1 MVKFIEANR
10 LGKEIKLNLR
20 IGVLHAY
27 PSGELQFE
35 NAKTADEE
43 YDELDNE
50 VSNVNNKRMVPR

>member
-1 MVKFIEANR
+1 M
-10 LGKEIKLNLR
+10 GKEIKLNLR

-27 PSGELQFE
+27 PNGELQFE
-35 NAKTADEE
+35 NAKTAAEE